1 MNNNNRN
8 NGQSVRLVK
17 HLPYDD
23 TLLTDLFRAYYDAR
37 RNKRNTCSQL
47 RFELNLETNLIH
59 LYHDLYSRKYRP
71 SPSIC
76 FVIEDSVKREVFASE
91 FRDRVVHHLYW
102 NYVAELFDRLFV
114 YDSYSCRKGK
124 GTLFGIER
132 LEHHIRSATHNFTR
146 SAYILQLDI
155 QGYFMHIRRDLLHK
169 IVTDTLHQY
178 HYTDPLL
185 LYLTDIIILKDPL
198 QHCRYCG
205 NPSDWDGLPDSKCL
219 SKQPHGVGLPIGDLT
234 SQLFSNIFLNRLD
247 RFVQYDL
254 GFSHYGRYVDDFW
267 LVDTSKERLRSAIEP
282 IRVFLREMGM
292 TLHPKKIRL
301 YPSTERVGFLGA
313 VCVPY
318 YRHTSKRTT
327 QKFHDKLQVWEKWL
341 EDFPDMTDKRERERW
356 LMDCRACV
364 NSYLGYLGHFKADG
378 LVSRELSGSKLLKMF
393 AVAQTENARWGKV
406 SVKTQS
412 PQIGHN

>member
-37 RNKRNTCSQL
+37 RNKRNTRSQL

-59 LYHDLYSRKYRP
+59 LYHDLRNRNYRP

-102 NYVAELFDRLFV
+102 NYVADLFDRLFI

-124 GTLFGIER
+124 GTLKGIER
-132 LEHHIRSATHNFTR
+132 LEHHIRSATDNYTR
-146 SAYILQLDI
+146 EAWVLQLDI
-155 QGYFMHIRRDLLHK
+155 QGYFMHIRRDVLYDMVVEVL
-169 IVTDTLHQY
+169 QRY
-178 HYTDPLL
+178 GMTDPLL
-185 LYLTDIIILKDPL
+185 MYLTEVIITKDPL
-198 QHCRYCG
+198 EGCRYCG
-205 NPSDWDGLPDSKCL
+205 RPRDWDGLPDSKCL
-219 SKQPHGVGLPIGDLT
+219 SKQPKGVGLPIGDLT

-254 GFSHYGRYVDDFW
+254 GFRHYGRYVDDFW
-267 LVDTSKERLRSAIEP
+267 LVDTSKARLREAVGRIAL
-282 IRVFLREMGM
+282 FLSGMGM

-301 YPSTERVGFLGA
+301 HPCTERVAFLGA
-313 VCVPY
+313 VCAPY
-318 YRHTSKRTT
+318 RRHATKRTT
-327 QKFHDKLQVWEKWL
+327 RKFREKLRAWEK
-341 EDFPDMTDKRERERW
+341 DMEKIHTIIDKREKKRI
-356 LMDCRACV
+356 LDDCRACV

-378 LVSRELSGSKLLKMF
+378 LVYRELRGLKLLDIF
-393 AVAQTENARWGKV
+393 AVESTDNARWGKV
-406 SVKTQS
+406 SD
-412 PQIGHN
+412 

>member
-37 RNKRNTCSQL
+37 RNKRNTRSQL

-59 LYHDLYSRKYRP
+59 LYHDLRSRKYRP

-102 NYVAELFDRLFV
+102 NYVADLFDRLFI

-124 GTLFGIER
+124 GTLKGIER
-132 LEHHIRSATHNFTR
+132 LEHHIRSVSDNYTR
-146 SAYILQLDI
+146 EAWVLQLDI
-155 QGYFMHIRRDLLHK
+155 QGYFMHIRRDMLYDMVVEVL
-169 IVTDTLHQY
+169 QRY
-178 HYTDPLL
+178 GMTDPLL
-185 LYLTDIIILKDPL
+185 MYLTEVIIKKDPL
-198 QHCRYCG
+198 DGCRYCG
-205 NPSDWDGLPDSKCL
+205 SPRDWDGLPDSKCL
-219 SKQPHGVGLPIGDLT
+219 SKQPAGVGLPIGDLT

-247 RFVQYDL
+247 RFVHYEL
-254 GFSHYGRYVDDFW
+254 GFRHYGRYVDDFW
-267 LVDTSKERLRSAIEP
+267 LIDTSKERLREAVGRIAL
-282 IRVFLREMGM
+282 FLYSMGM

-301 YPSTERVGFLGA
+301 HPCTERVAFLGA
-313 VCVPY
+313 VCAPY
-318 YRHTSKRTT
+318 CRHASKRTT
-327 QKFHDKLQVWEKWL
+327 QKFRKKLGEWEKDV
-341 EDFPDMTDKRERERW
+341 ERIHTVTDKREQQRIW
-356 LMDCRACV
+356 DDCRACV

-378 LVSRELSGSKLLKMF
+378 LVYRELTGSKLLDIF
-393 AVAQTENARWGKV
+393 AVESTNNARWGKV
-406 SVKTQS
+406 IIEPRTCYGRK
-412 PQIGHN
+412 

>member
-37 RNKRNTCSQL
+37 RNKRNTRSQL

-59 LYHDLYSRKYRP
+59 LYHDLRSRKYRP

-102 NYVAELFDRLFV
+102 NYVADLFDRLFI

-124 GTLFGIER
+124 GTLKGIER
-132 LEHHIRSATHNFTR
+132 LEHHIRSTTHNFTR
-146 SAYILQLDI
+146 EAWVLQLDI
-155 QGYFMHIRRDLLHK
+155 QGYFMHIRREQLHEMVLEVLLR
-169 IVTDTLHQY
+169 Y
-178 HYTDPLL
+178 GYTDPLL
-185 LYLTDIIILKDPL
+185 LYLTDVIILKDPL
-198 QHCRYCG
+198 DGCRYCG
-205 NPSDWDGLPDSKCL
+205 SPRDWDGLPDSKCL
-219 SKQPHGVGLPIGDLT
+219 SKQPYGVGLPIGDLT

-254 GFSHYGRYVDDFW
+254 SFKHYGRYVDDFW
-267 LVDTSKERLRSAIEP
+267 LIDTDKERLREAIEP
-282 IRVFLREMGM
+282 IREFLSEIGM
-292 TLHPKKIRL
+292 VLHPKKIRL
-301 YPSTERVGFLGA
+301 HHCTDKVSFLGA
-313 VCVPY
+313 VCAPY
-318 YRHTSKRTT
+318 HRHASKRTT
-327 QKFHDKLQVWEKWL
+327 KKFRQKLSEWEK
-341 EDFPDMTDKRERERW
+341 EIKDVEIITNKRERLRR
-356 LMDCRACV
+356 LNDCRACV

-378 LVSRELSGSKLLKMF
+378 LVYRELCDSPLLK
-393 AVAQTENARWGKV
+393 AYVLEATDNARWGKI
-406 SVKTQS
+406 SEL
-412 PQIGHN
+412 